1 MRGRTAAER
10 HGADAGTLGAVTS
23 PDDAG
28 PPDTPDGPPRHRP
41 STSDRDLNPYERA
54 LRASSPAGSGA
65 APAEPAEPAAPRNA
79 TAEPVEALN
88 ASAEQP
94 FTSPSSAEYS
104 PYGTP
109 APHESSTPRPPT
121 PGRAFPDN
129 HLGVWSLVLAILGIP
144 TCCLGVLAGAAAVAL
159 GNRACRAAAAG
170 TANNRGVAVAG
181 LVIGWLVI
189 ILWSMLG
196 LVAFI
201 GVATSA
207 GF

>member
-1 MRGRTAAER
+1 M
-10 HGADAGTLGAVTS
+10 TS

-28 PPDTPDGPPRHRP
+28 PADTPEGPQRHRP

-65 APAEPAEPAAPRNA
+65 APAEPVEPLNA
-79 TAEPVEALN
+79 SAGTVEPLN

-94 FTSPSSAEYS
+94 FTSLSPAEYS

-109 APHESSTPRPPT
+109 APHESSTPRPPA

-129 HLGVWSLVLAILGIP
+129 HLGVWSLVLALLGIP

-159 GNRACRAAAAG
+159 GNRGCRAAAAG
-170 TANNRGVAVAG
+170 TANNRGVAVTG

-189 ILWSMLG
+189 ILWSVLG
-196 LVAFI
+196 LVAFM
-201 GVATSA
+201 GVATTA